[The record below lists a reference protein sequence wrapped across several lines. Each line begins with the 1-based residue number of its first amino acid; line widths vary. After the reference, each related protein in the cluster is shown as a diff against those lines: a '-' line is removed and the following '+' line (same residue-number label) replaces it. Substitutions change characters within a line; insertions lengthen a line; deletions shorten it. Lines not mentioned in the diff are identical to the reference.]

1 MIEVTKLNKKKF
13 ILNCEL
19 IESIESTPDTVITL
33 RNGKLYIV
41 TEPPELIVA
50 MTVKF
55 KQNLFSGLL
64 PLIKRGDGHP
74 EGQEASAE

>member
-41 TEPPELIVA
+41 TEPPEQIVD

-55 KQNLFSGLL
+55 KQNLFSGLK
-64 PLIKRGDGHP
+64 PVVKRD
-74 EGQEASAE
+74 EELLEAEAAAE